1 MRLAAGGEGP
11 ENLAGCGRDAGPRRR
26 PNSRPS
32 EVPLRD
38 AFLGFRDLVSADIE
52 WIDSQ
57 KRRFKRPGCG
67 LRVATPV
74 LTGLS
79 TIVLGIP
86 EIPARAS
93 IALPL
98 VAMVTLPAGLETYA
112 EQQDLWPT

>member
-1 MRLAAGGEGP
+1 
-11 ENLAGCGRDAGPRRR
+11 
-26 PNSRPS
+26 
-32 EVPLRD
+32 
-38 AFLGFRDLVSADIE
+38 
-52 WIDSQ
+52 
-57 KRRFKRPGCG
+57 
-67 LRVATPV
+67 LRVATPA